1 MYFSA
6 ILTLH
11 INRHKGPNEFY
22 KYSLV
27 GNLEYIQKVVNSFME
42 NV

>member
-6 ILTLH
+6 ILTVH
-11 INRHKGPNEFY
+11 INRFKGPNEFY

-27 GNLEYIQKVVNSFME
+27 GTFRIYLEGCK
-42 NV
+42 